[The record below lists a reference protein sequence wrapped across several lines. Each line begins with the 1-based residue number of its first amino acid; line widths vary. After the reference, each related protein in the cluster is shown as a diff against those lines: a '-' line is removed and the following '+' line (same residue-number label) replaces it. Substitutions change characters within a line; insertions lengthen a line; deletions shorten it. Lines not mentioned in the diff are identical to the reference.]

1 MGNVEKVPRN
11 REWISRRGVEL
22 PEKEKLD
29 CARPRRNRNRT
40 GTGARPYKTNPPTPL
55 SGLLKKP
62 HRGSAPNF
70 TPPLRGSRRGRAV
83 CAKAD
88 SVGGKTFLIAIPN
101 STPHRFACG
110 LTPLSHR
117 LPLKGGVKFKSTRA
131 TKIVFGGFFNN
142 LLVNGLHSRTAPIR
156 GGKGGTRKSG
166 SPLTPPSPRSGSRG
180 TPRSRTGG
188 CAACP

>member
-1 MGNVEKVPRN
+1 MLKKSPETGNGFPVGASSFLRKRSSTVPAHAGTATGQA
-11 REWISRRGVEL
+11 RGPV
-22 PEKEKLD
+22 PTK
-29 CARPRRNRNRT
+29 PT
-40 GTGARPYKTNPPTPL
+40 PPTPL

-70 TPPLRGSRRGRAV
+70 TPPLRVGLPEGKARRRGRAV

-131 TKIVFGGFFNN
+131 TKIVLGGFFNN
-142 LLVNGLHSRTAPIR
+142 LLVNGPHSRTAPAR
-156 GGKGGTRKSG
+156 GEKGGPGNRI
-166 SPLTPPSPRSGSRG
+166 PPHTSVPSFRIERYAS
-180 TPRSRTGG
+180 
-188 CAACP
+188 